1 MFAFLRSP
9 LHRGWLLLVA
19 ATILGYGLR
28 AEGHVGLS
36 VGLATLAITYYK
48 GRLVILDFME
58 LRHAPRLWRALIE
71 AWLLLVCVLI
81 FAVFSAGAQAT

>member
-9 LHRGWLLLVA
+9 IHRGWLVLVA
-19 ATILGYGLR
+19 ATLLGYSLR
-28 AEGHVGLS
+28 AEGHVGFG

-71 AWLLLVCVLI
+71 VWLLLVCVLI
-81 FAVFSAGAQAT
+81 LAVFSAGAQAT